1 MDREPTTASC
11 SYNEFQL
18 AYYYH
23 LSFASGIRR
32 YQHVLDHGSY
42 TKQKITNSD
51 SKQVY
56 SEASSTQTHCAL
68 ACAQQESLPV
78 NIYVC

>member
-1 MDREPTTASC
+1 MERRRSRGTTTATPS
-11 SYNEFQL
+11 SH
-18 AYYYH
+18 A
-23 LSFASGIRR
+23 GKK

-56 SEASSTQTHCAL
+56 SEASSTQTHCA
-68 ACAQQESLPV
+68 CK
-78 NIYVC
+78 